1 MAVYNLRDVDEAS
14 YEAIPAGIYRVT
26 VADAS
31 MKETGEDSKVPN
43 SPMMTLELR
52 VDGGEYE
59 NKPLWH
65 NMVFHEKT
73 LPFVKRDLRA
83 LGFTDDELEEFDP
96 QEACSDIEGRECDA
110 VVGVRQYQGEP
121 TNNIR
126 RLRALDAEEAVLP

>member
-14 YEAIPAGIYRVT
+14 FDPIPAGIYRVT

-31 MKETGEDSKVPN
+31 MTETGENSKVPG

-52 VDGGEYE
+52 VAGGEYE
-59 NKPLWH
+59 DKPVWH
-65 NMVFHEKT
+65 NMVFSEKT

-83 LGFTDDELEEFDP
+83 LGFTDDELGEFDP
-96 QEACSDIEGRECDA
+96 HEACPDIEGRECDA
-110 VVGVRQYQGEP
+110 VVGVRKYQGED
-121 TNNIR
+121 TNNVR